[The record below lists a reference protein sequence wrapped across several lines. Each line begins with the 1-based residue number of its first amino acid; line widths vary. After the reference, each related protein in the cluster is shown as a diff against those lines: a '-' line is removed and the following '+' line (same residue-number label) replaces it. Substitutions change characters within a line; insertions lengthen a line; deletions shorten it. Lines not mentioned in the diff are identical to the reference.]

1 VNTKKRIPHRF
12 VSYLQ
17 RPVQTLFFLH
27 GNPSPEQDLHFRSC
41 WQSALLQCSLRLLT
55 GLMRSPN
62 QQPLLRASSLTRVQ
76 PMRLRRVHACVSVV
90 SVLDASGEK
99 RRAGKI
105 FK

>member
-1 VNTKKRIPHRF
+1 
-12 VSYLQ
+12 
-17 RPVQTLFFLH
+17 
-27 GNPSPEQDLHFRSC
+27 
-41 WQSALLQCSLRLLT
+41 
-55 GLMRSPN
+55 MRSPN